1 MENRIVMNEDML
13 RLCAYILQPAMPLLS
28 QKAAQAIPCAV
39 AMLMLIL
46 RKQSS
51 ECHLYFTVFLISP
64 GIVLEME
71 SLDR

>member
-1 MENRIVMNEDML
+1 
-13 RLCAYILQPAMPLLS
+13 MPSLS